1 MLPVDQRLV
10 THQRVNTMTIM
21 ILGLLIFLG
30 GHSVRIFAESWR
42 QQQIA
47 ARGEGTWKIAYS
59 VVAVIG
65 LAIAIYGYG
74 QTRLDPINLWFPPM
88 GLRHAVALLML
99 PAFIMLVA
107 AYVPGNAI
115 KAKLGHPMML
125 AVKIWAFAHLLVN
138 GRLSDILFFA
148 AFLVWAILAFKAA
161 KQRSRQQPAAPQS
174 TSLAATLAT
183 VAIGVVA
190 YALFAFY
197 LHPVI
202 IGVPVFG

>member
-1 MLPVDQRLV
+1 MLALDQRLA
-10 THQRVNTMTIM
+10 THQRVTTMTIM

-47 ARGEGTWKIAYS
+47 ARGEGTWKVAYS
-59 VVAVIG
+59 VIAIVG

-74 QTRLDPINLWFPPM
+74 QTRLNPINVWFPPM

-138 GRLSDILFFA
+138 GRLGDILFFA

-161 KQRSRQQPAAPQS
+161 KQRSRQLPPAAQA
-174 TSLAATLAT
+174 TSLPATLAT
-183 VAIGVVA
+183 VAIGLVA
-190 YALFAFY
+190 YGLFAFY
-197 LHPVI
+197 LHQVI